1 MSGWIGR
8 GTLGGLLGAALA
20 IAWLALARALSG
32 PGPAA
37 VPSEPAAAAS
47 AGLVSGLWQ
56 LLLGTLAGAVAGGV
70 CGAFGM
76 RVRRQAAAI
85 GGGLV
90 GLAFW
95 ATATL
100 GWLGMVFGG
109 ASLTSAVA
117 YAIYGVVAGSFIG
130 TARQVNPAG

>member
-37 VPSEPAAAAS
+37 VPHESAAAAS
-47 AGLVSGLWQ
+47 AGVVGVLWQ

-70 CGAFGM
+70 FGAFGLH
-76 RVRRQAAAI
+76 VRRQAAALGAALI
-85 GGGLV
+85 A
-90 GLAFW
+90 LAVW
-95 ATATL
+95 AASTL
-100 GWLGMVFGG
+100 GWMGSVFGG
-109 ASLTSAVA
+109 PSLAAAVA
-117 YAIYGVVAGSFIG
+117 YAIYGAVAGSFIG
-130 TARQVNPAG
+130 TARQASRAE